1 MTFTYNVK
9 YNGVV
14 YKAGEEVPMEKP
26 QESKV
31 TTSKKN
37 RKKSEESKEEV

>member
-14 YKAGEEVPMEKP
+14 YKAGEEVPVEK
-26 QESKV
+26 QKESNV
-31 TTSKKN
+31 TTPKKT